1 MFDNDLLLAFVFM
14 ALLFLRQIAILKQPN
29 KINYAPLMIG
39 IGAIS
44 SVVHFIIQPDT
55 SDVILLLRESFFPLL
70 VSLLLYIVMNIL
82 HQTQQSENAR
92 TQNEFTK
99 VLVNEVSQLK
109 KFILD
114 LEERMNTAHE
124 EDREVQNETREKFK
138 NDIKALDSIKINQTK
153 FIDKF
158 DEMESWHKGVSKSF
172 TYFSEVQ
179 LPELDEVVHKHI
191 DILRVAEQDHYNKLS
206 TLLQKGVQ
214 SRDDMSEDI
223 EELKESLNGIRGIA
237 DDISH
242 TITQETLAKLS
253 GVTKA
258 FESQLISLKSHTESV
273 TTSLSESESTLNTI
287 RVESEMI
294 MKQMLLSSK
303 KMDEL
308 EKQNSGLGDIYSDI
322 RELVKEVDSVKS
334 DYVKA
339 QSELTNIVK
348 SLEES
353 KEEQVL
359 QMKNKID
366 ALSETLSIKIDD
378 SLEKLHKHYHIAG
391 EDITQSVQMLAKRVQ
406 SKNGYITDNAPS
418 KSNPEDS

>member
-70 VSLLLYIVMNIL
+70 VALLLYIVMNIL

-92 TQNEFTK
+92 SQNEFSK
-99 VLVNEVSQLK
+99 VLVSEISQLK
-109 KFILD
+109 EFILE
-114 LEERMNTAHE
+114 LENRMNTAHE
-124 EDREVQNETREKFK
+124 EDRAVQDETREKFK
-138 NDIKALDSIKINQTK
+138 NDIKALDTIKINQAK
-153 FIDKF
+153 FTEKF
-158 DEMESWHKGVSKSF
+158 DELEIWHKSVNKAF

-179 LPELDEVVHKHI
+179 LPELDDVVHKHI

-206 TLLQKGVQ
+206 RLLQKGVQ

-223 EELKESLNGIRGIA
+223 EELKSTLNGMKAIS
-237 DDISH
+237 DDISRV
-242 TITQETLAKLS
+242 ITQQTLEKLS

-258 FESQLISLKSHTESV
+258 FESQIISMKSHTESV
-273 TTSLSESESTLNTI
+273 TTSLSESESTLNGI
-287 RVESEMI
+287 RNESEMI

-308 EKQNSGLGDIYSDI
+308 EKQNSGLSDIYSSMK
-322 RELVKEVDSVKS
+322 ELVREVDAVKS

-339 QSELTNIVK
+339 QSQLINIAK
-348 SLEES
+348 ELEES

-359 QMKNKID
+359 AMKSKID
-366 ALSETLSIKIDD
+366 DLSETLTLKIDD

-391 EDITQSVQMLAKRVQ
+391 EDITKSVQMLAKRAQ
-406 SKNGYITDNAPS
+406 FTKGYSSDTQTKTNS
-418 KSNPEDS
+418 